1 MEAGGNKSLGGSRF
15 RNMEFIFGLD
25 FQAFYLKQT
34 KETTTMS
41 AVFMN
46 MSLLWLSQTQG
57 IQSTSLWLLNYRQ
70 AHDVLE
76 RELIRKS
83 GGSGPALT
91 LV

>member
-1 MEAGGNKSLGGSRF
+1 
-15 RNMEFIFGLD
+15 
-25 FQAFYLKQT
+25 
-34 KETTTMS
+34 MS

>member
-1 MEAGGNKSLGGSRF
+1 
-15 RNMEFIFGLD
+15 
-25 FQAFYLKQT
+25 
-34 KETTTMS
+34 MS

-57 IQSTSLWLLNYRQ
+57 IQSTSLWLLNYRR
-70 AHDVLE
+70 AHDVRE